1 MAVLLGM
8 CGGTS
13 FSWSWCSFGWVEAFL
28 ALSVV
33 CVCVCVWGGGG
44 GGGLGGGGGGG
55 GGVGLWDVSRVESST
70 RAPRLSSFI
79 LLGSSSDTLLMVSIL
94 DMVSAF
100 SVLVGVKEVKA
111 EFILAVFLYKK
122 LSTWSM
128 ASSWRGILTGKLAT
142 NFFFLLPMFNL
153 II

>member
-1 MAVLLGM
+1 MPLVFVHLRDRWQCCWGCAEAHLFLGHDVLS
-8 CGGTS
+8 GGWRL
-13 FSWSWCSFGWVEAFL
+13 SWPFPW
-28 ALSVV
+28 
-33 CVCVCVWGGGG
+33 CVCVC
-44 GGGLGGGGGGG
+44 GG
-55 GGVGLWDVSRVESST
+55 GGVGLGDVSRVESST

>member
-33 CVCVCVWGGGG
+33 CVCVGGGG
-44 GGGLGGGGGGG
+44 GGGWGVGGG

>member
-1 MAVLLGM
+1 M
-8 CGGTS
+8 
-13 FSWSWCSFGWVEAFL
+13 

-33 CVCVCVWGGGG
+33 CVCVCVW
-44 GGGLGGGGGGG
+44 G

-122 LSTWSM
+122 LST
-128 ASSWRGILTGKLAT
+128 
-142 NFFFLLPMFNL
+142 
-153 II
+153 

>member
-1 MAVLLGM
+1 MPLVFVHLRDRWQGCWGCAEAHLFLGHDVLS
-8 CGGTS
+8 GGWRL
-13 FSWSWCSFGWVEAFL
+13 SWPFPWC
-28 ALSVV
+28 V
-33 CVCVCVWGGGG
+33 CVCVCGGGG
-44 GGGLGGGGGGG
+44 GGVWGGRGGGGGGG
-55 GGVGLWDVSRVESST
+55 GGSVGLWDVSRVESST

-122 LSTWSM
+122 LST
-128 ASSWRGILTGKLAT
+128 
-142 NFFFLLPMFNL
+142 
-153 II
+153 

>member
-33 CVCVCVWGGGG
+33 CVCV
-44 GGGLGGGGGGG
+44 GGG

>member
-33 CVCVCVWGGGG
+33 CVCVCVCGGGG
-44 GGGLGGGGGGG
+44 GGG
-55 GGVGLWDVSRVESST
+55 GLWDVSRVESST

>member
-33 CVCVCVWGGGG
+33 CVCVCVCGGGG
-44 GGGLGGGGGGG
+44 GG
-55 GGVGLWDVSRVESST
+55 GLWDVSRVESST

>member
-33 CVCVCVWGGGG
+33 CVCVGGGE
-44 GGGLGGGGGGG
+44 
-55 GGVGLWDVSRVESST
+55 GVGLWDVSRVESST

>member
-1 MAVLLGM
+1 MVMMFFRVGGGFLGPFR
-8 CGGTS
+8 G
-13 FSWSWCSFGWVEAFL
+13 
-28 ALSVV
+28 
-33 CVCVCVWGGGG
+33 VCVCVWGGE
-44 GGGLGGGGGGG
+44 
-55 GGVGLWDVSRVESST
+55 VARVESST

-122 LSTWSM
+122 LST
-128 ASSWRGILTGKLAT
+128 
-142 NFFFLLPMFNL
+142 
-153 II
+153 

>member
-33 CVCVCVWGGGG
+33 CVW
-44 GGGLGGGGGGG
+44 G